1 VLPNLAQR
9 VREPEVM
16 DQPGLSAARH
26 AHALD
31 ALARV
36 NRLSLTA
43 DRIWREVRALAGSG
57 LRPVRVLDV
66 ACGDGDV
73 MLSVGR
79 RARRHGVEVALT
91 GCDVS
96 AVALAKAR
104 QRSTSDVGDVRFVES
119 DVLREE
125 LPGSHHLTTSSLF
138 LHHLDEADAERL
150 LARMARAAERVL
162 LVQDLRRTRLGYIL
176 AWAALRV
183 LTASDVARRD
193 GPTSVRSA
201 FTVEEVRTLVSR
213 AGLSGAEVR
222 PCWPERFMVR
232 WARQAEMGTES

>member
-1 VLPNLAQR
+1 
-9 VREPEVM
+9 M
-16 DQPGLSAARH
+16 DQPGLDATRH
-26 AHALD
+26 AHALE

-43 DRIWREVRALAGSG
+43 ARIWREVQGLARKG

-79 RARRHGVEVALT
+79 RARRHGVEVELT

-104 QRSTSDVGDVRFVES
+104 DQSISRVAHVRFVEA
-119 DVLREE
+119 DVLRDE

-138 LHHLDEADAERL
+138 LHHLDEPEAERL
-150 LARMARAAERVL
+150 LARMAEAAERVL

-183 LTASDVARRD
+183 LTTSDVARSD
-193 GPTSVRSA
+193 GPLSVRSA
-201 FTVEEVRTLVSR
+201 FTVEEARALVTR
-213 AGLSGAEVR
+213 AGLRGAEVK
-222 PCWPERFMVR
+222 PCWPERFTIR
-232 WARQAEMGTES
+232 WAREAEIGEAEK